1 MFKYDMIEYV
11 LLFYRIGGGGGI
23 IVFKLNIILFLFKI
37 YLVLLL

>member
-11 LLFYRIGGGGGI
+11 LLFYRIGGGGI